1 MAKRRQWSAALKRQM
16 VAETLAPGSSV
27 SIVARRHNVNTN
39 QLFKWRRELL
49 PKAVVESGT
58 MVAVGVVAVEMAPE
72 HDRKQR
78 RVERTGVV
86 EIEFGC
92 GARVRL
98 CGEVSF
104 DRLAARISINP
115 AATNN
120 VNSGWYCVP
129 KKMLSDGSSTASA

>member
-1 MAKRRQWSAALKRQM
+1 MAKRRQWSAALKYQM
-16 VAETLAPGSSV
+16 VAETLEPGSSV

-49 PKAVVESGT
+49 PKAAVESGT
-58 MVAVGVVAVEMAPE
+58 MVPVGVVPVEMVPE
-72 HDRKQR
+72 HDRKRR

-98 CGEVSF
+98 RGEVSF
-104 DRLAARISINP
+104 DTLRQVIELLR
-115 AATNN
+115 
-120 VNSGWYCVP
+120 
-129 KKMLSDGSSTASA
+129 

>member
-1 MAKRRQWSAALKRQM
+1 MTDEAGQVSTTELVDTTHQPGMAKRRQWSAALKRQIM
-16 VAETLAPGSSV
+16 AETLEPGSSV

-58 MVAVGVVAVEMAPE
+58 MVPVAVVPVEMAPE

-98 CGEVSF
+98 RGEVSF
-104 DRLAARISINP
+104 DTLRQVIELLR
-115 AATNN
+115 
-120 VNSGWYCVP
+120 
-129 KKMLSDGSSTASA
+129 